1 MLEQHSEIS
10 ILAGALGIPEI
21 KAALK
26 PTQLIS
32 LPVLLLELPEFGVN
46 IKCSPKIGLP
56 LLLPILR

>member
-26 PTQLIS
+26 PTQLI